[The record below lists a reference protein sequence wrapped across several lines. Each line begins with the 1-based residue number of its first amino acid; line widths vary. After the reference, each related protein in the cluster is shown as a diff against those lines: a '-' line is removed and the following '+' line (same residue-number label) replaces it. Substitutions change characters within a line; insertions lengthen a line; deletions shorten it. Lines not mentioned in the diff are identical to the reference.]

1 MMRAMSEP
9 DTRRPGALAD
19 GAAHTA
25 RLRLEPLRASHAA
38 LLFPMLADPRIY
50 TYVPDEA
57 RVTVAMLAA
66 RFGELARG
74 APPEANECWL
84 NWVLRRR
91 DDGAAVGTL
100 QATIEPGGRAWIGY
114 LLASAAWGQ
123 GFATEACA
131 WLVAELA
138 QRHRVRDVLASVDA
152 RNLRSIAVLE
162 RVGFARV
169 ATCAAELRGVATTDY
184 RYLLRVAA

>member
-1 MMRAMSEP
+1 MMRAMNDP
-9 DTRRPGALAD
+9 DTRRPAALAD

-25 RLRLEPLRASHAA
+25 RLWLEPLHAAHAA
-38 LLFPMLADPRIY
+38 LLFPTLADPRLY

-57 RVTVAMLAA
+57 RATVALLAA

-74 APPEANECWL
+74 APPEANACWL

-91 DDGAAVGTL
+91 DDGAAIGTL
-100 QATIEPGGRAWIGY
+100 QATVEPRGRAWIGY
-114 LLASAAWGQ
+114 LLAPAAWGQ

-152 RNLRSIAVLE
+152 GNLRSIAVLE

-184 RYLLRVAA
+184 HYLLRVAA

>member
-1 MMRAMSEP
+1 MMRAMGDP
-9 DTRRPGALAD
+9 DTRSPGAAA
-19 GAAHTA
+19 GCAAHTA
-25 RLRLEPLRASHAA
+25 RLRLEPLRAADAVLH
-38 LLFPMLADPRIY
+38 LPMLADPRLY
-50 TYVPDEA
+50 TYVSDDA
-57 RVTVAMLAA
+57 RATVTLLAA

-91 DDGAAVGTL
+91 DDGAAIGTL

-138 QRHRVRDVLASVDA
+138 QRHRVCDVLASVDA

-162 RVGFARV
+162 RLGFARV
-169 ATCAAELRGVATTDY
+169 AACAAELRGVATTDY
-184 RYLLRVAA
+184 RYRLRVAA